1 MKTKIVLII
10 LSIVL
15 LGVIGVLYNKINT
28 IKSELNTAQINN
40 KAYQLELDTVR
51 GKSYQYQLTIDQLE
65 YFNDSIT
72 QKLKE
77 AREQVKIE
85 EKEVI
90 QYQYINTVT
99 TKTDTITFTDTIF
112 KTDVAIDTVVGDKWY
127 NVELGLKYPDSI
139 VVEPTFNNETI
150 VLISAQKETVNPP
163 KKCWLLRLFQ
173 KKHTVVKVDVIE
185 NNPYS
190 KVKEQRF
197 IEIIK

>member
-1 MKTKIVLII
+1 MKFKIISII
-10 LSIVL
+10 IGIVL
-15 LGVIGVLYNKINT
+15 LGIIGVLSYNLNN

-72 QKLKE
+72 NKLKE
-77 AREQVKIE
+77 AQKQLGIKP
-85 EKEVI
+85 KEVI
-90 QYQYINTVT
+90 QYQYINTIT